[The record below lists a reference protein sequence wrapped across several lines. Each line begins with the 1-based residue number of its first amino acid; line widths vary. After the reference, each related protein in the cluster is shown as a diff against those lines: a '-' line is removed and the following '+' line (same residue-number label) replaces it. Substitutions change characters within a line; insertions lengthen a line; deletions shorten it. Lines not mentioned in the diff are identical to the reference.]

1 MIKHLCRKYGNGD
14 SQDDSQDEHKGI
26 IERSGRTYIAKITT
40 ITDIQ

>member
-1 MIKHLCRKYGNGD
+1 MIKPLCRKYNGN

-26 IERSGRTYIAKITT
+26 IAEGSGRTYIAKITT